1 MLSLVSTSDV
11 LKQFQD
17 KSKLLFT
24 RYKWLEVGMTGS
36 PRSSSR
42 KKIAL
47 FLSKYLYQQDFTDRS
62 LSKSRLT

>member
-1 MLSLVSTSDV
+1 MYLNSFNIMANNSNLP
-11 LKQFQD
+11 
-17 KSKLLFT
+17 FT

-36 PRSSSR
+36 PRSSLR

>member
-1 MLSLVSTSDV
+1 MYLNGFNIMSINCN
-11 LKQFQD
+11 
-17 KSKLLFT
+17 LLFT

-42 KKIAL
+42 KKIAS
-47 FLSKYLYQQDFTDRS
+47 FLGKYLYQQDFTDRS

>member
-1 MLSLVSTSDV
+1 MYLNGFNIMSINCN
-11 LKQFQD
+11 
-17 KSKLLFT
+17 LLFT

-47 FLSKYLYQQDFTDRS
+47 FLSKYLY
-62 LSKSRLT
+62 